1 MSTVSAAPIIESR
14 ALAATGIRHG
24 FFTREG
30 GVSTGLYASLNV
42 GGGSR
47 DERASVIENRARA
60 MAAFDLP
67 GTALVTAYQVH
78 SATAVAVAGPWSA
91 EPPQADGLATDRPG
105 VALGILTADCAPIL
119 FVDPEARVIG
129 AAHAGWRGALN
140 GIAEAT
146 VAVMETL
153 GARTGHI
160 RAAVGPCIAS
170 ASYEVGPEFPAP
182 FLAHDPRSERFFRP
196 AARERHYMFDLP
208 GYVADRLRT
217 LGLAAVEAL
226 GLDTCADEARFFS
239 YRRSTLRK
247 EADYGRGLSAI
258 VIAP

>member
-1 MSTVSAAPIIESR
+1 MSTVPAAPILESR
-14 ALAATGIRHG
+14 VLAAPEIRHG
-24 FFTREG
+24 FFTRTG
-30 GVSTGLYASLNV
+30 GVSEGIYASLNV

-47 DERASVIENRARA
+47 DERTNVTANRARA
-60 MAAFDLP
+60 MATFGLP

-78 SATAVAVAGPWSA
+78 SSTAIAVGGPWPA

-119 FVDPEARVIG
+119 FVDPDARVIG

-146 VAVMETL
+146 VAAMQSL
-153 GARTGHI
+153 GARTGRI
-160 RAAVGPCIAS
+160 RAAVGPCIGPR
-170 ASYEVGPEFPAP
+170 SYEVGPEFPAP
-182 FLAHDPRSERFFRP
+182 FLAHDPIAERYFAP
-196 AARERHYMFDLP
+196 AARERHHMFDLP
-208 GYVADRLRT
+208 GYVSHRLKA
-217 LGLAAVEAL
+217 LGLGAVEAL
-226 GLDTCADEARFFS
+226 SLDTCTDEARFFS

-247 EADYGRGLSAI
+247 EPDYGRGLSAI

>member
-1 MSTVSAAPIIESR
+1 MSGSR
-14 ALAATGIRHG
+14 TSPLEAHALAAPGIRHG
-24 FFTREG
+24 FFTRTG

-47 DERASVIENRARA
+47 DERARVAENRARA
-60 MAAFDLP
+60 AAAFDVP
-67 GTALVTAYQVH
+67 GAALVTAYQVH
-78 SATAVAVAGPWSA
+78 SATAVAVAGPWPA

-105 VALGILTADCAPIL
+105 VVLGILTADCAPIL
-119 FVDPEARVIG
+119 LVDPERRVVG
-129 AAHAGWRGALN
+129 AAHAGWRGAVT

-146 VAVMETL
+146 IAVMETL
-153 GARTGHI
+153 GAERGRI
-160 RAAVGPCIAS
+160 RAAVGPCIGP

-182 FLAHDPRSERFFRP
+182 FLAAAPAAERFFAP
-196 AARERHYMFDLP
+196 AARAGHFMFDLP
-208 GYVADRLRT
+208 GYVADRLAG
-217 LGLAAVEAL
+217 LGLGAVEAL

>member
-1 MSTVSAAPIIESR
+1 MSNVPAAPTIESG

-24 FFTREG
+24 FFTRTG
-30 GVSTGLYASLNV
+30 GVSSGLYASLNV

-47 DERASVIENRARA
+47 DERANLAANRARA

-67 GTALVTAYQVH
+67 GPALVTAYQVH
-78 SATAVAVAGPWSA
+78 SATAVAVAGPWPA
-91 EPPQADGLATDRPG
+91 EPPQADGLVTDTPG

-119 FVDPEARVIG
+119 FADPDARVIG

-140 GIAEAT
+140 GVAEAT
-146 VAVMETL
+146 VAAMESL
-153 GARTGHI
+153 GARRGRI
-160 RAAVGPCIAS
+160 RAAVGPCIGP

-182 FLAHDPRSERFFRP
+182 FLAHDPRTERFFRP
-196 AARERHYMFDLP
+196 AARERHHMFDLP
-208 GYVADRLRT
+208 GYVAHRLKA
-217 LGLAAVEAL
+217 LGLGVVEAL

-247 EADYGRGLSAI
+247 EPDYGRGLSAI